1 MRAMILFSG
10 YLGLRKGEM
19 FALLW
24 SYIDLFGAR

>member
-10 YLGLRKGEM
+10 YLRLRKGEM

-24 SYIDLFGAR
+24 SDIDLFGTR